1 MSESRGGL
9 AASAETDIA
18 AIVRSVCRDSG
29 HWPYTADSDLFIGYR
44 PGPETPLMAGTRLIR
59 VMVRYDL
66 VIMATRS
73 GLAAQMETMRY
84 ALYDALLAGGWK
96 FDGEPGPETYD
107 ARACRF
113 MWPVS
118 VVKGFAAL

>member
-1 MSESRGGL
+1 MSERRDRL
-9 AASAETDIA
+9 CASAETDIGT
-18 AIVRSVCRDSG
+18 IVRSVCSDSG

-44 PGPETPLMAGTRLIR
+44 PGPETPMMSGTRLIR

-107 ARACRF
+107 ARARRF

-118 VVKGFAAL
+118 VVKGFALA

>member
-1 MSESRGGL
+1 MSEHRGGL

-18 AIVRSVCRDSG
+18 AIVRSVCADSG

-44 PGPETPLMAGTRLIR
+44 PGPESVYMAGTRLIR

-66 VIMATRS
+66 VIVATRCD
-73 GLAAQMETMRY
+73 LAVQMETMRY
-84 ALYDALLAGGWK
+84 RLYDALLAGGWK

-107 ARACRF
+107 ARARRF

-118 VVKGFAAL
+118 VVKGFATL

>member
-1 MSESRGGL
+1 MSESRGSL
-9 AASAETDIA
+9 AASAERDIE

-44 PGPETPLMAGTRLIR
+44 PGPETPVMAGTRMIR
-59 VMVRYDL
+59 VQVRYDL

-73 GLAAQMETMRY
+73 GLAEKMETMRY

-107 ARACRF
+107 ARTRRF

-118 VVKGFAAL
+118 VVKGFATL

>member
-1 MSESRGGL
+1 MSENRGGL

-18 AIVRSVCRDSG
+18 AIVRSVCRDGG
-29 HWPYTADSDLFIGYR
+29 HWPYTSDSDLFIGYR
-44 PGPETPLMAGTRLIR
+44 PGPETPVMAGTRLIR

-107 ARACRF
+107 ARARRF

-118 VVKGFAAL
+118 VVKGFALA